1 MAYSSAEV
9 KSGFFITASLAVLLT
24 LTFTVGKF
32 TSGKTKVQEIQFAYV
47 SGLADNAPV
56 YFGGR
61 EIGKV
66 DKVAVHSDQD
76 RPVLVTLRIPVG
88 IRLHEG
94 TQAFVDTLGL
104 MGEKFVELSPGPVN
118 SPFLAEGAVIQGT
131 DPVPMY
137 LLVRKMNTLA
147 DRMDTMTES
156 LNPMMGRLNTLL
168 AGHQEEISKTIANFH
183 EISANLRDMTAELK
197 THPWK
202 LVRKG

>member
-9 KSGFFITASLAVLLT
+9 KSGFFITASLVILLT

-32 TSGKTKVQEIQFAYV
+32 SSGKTKVQEIQFAYV
-47 SGLADNAPV
+47 SGLANNAPV

-66 DKVAVHSDQD
+66 DHVAVHSDQD
-76 RPVLVTLRIPVG
+76 RPVLVTVRIPVE
-88 IRLHEG
+88 ISLHEG

-104 MGEKFVELSPGPVN
+104 MGEKFIELSPGPVN

-131 DPVPMY
+131 DPIPMY

-156 LNPMMGRLNTLL
+156 LNPMLGRMNNLL
-168 AGHQEEISKTIANFH
+168 AGHEEEVAKMITNFH
-183 EISANLRDMTAELK
+183 EVSANLRDMTAQLK